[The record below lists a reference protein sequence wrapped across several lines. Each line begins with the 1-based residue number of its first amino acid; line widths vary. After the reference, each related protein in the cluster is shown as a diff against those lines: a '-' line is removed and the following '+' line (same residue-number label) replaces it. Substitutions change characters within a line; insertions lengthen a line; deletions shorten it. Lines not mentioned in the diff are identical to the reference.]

1 MVTRVQ
7 KWTRVIIS
15 TGLVQLDIGPKPHPI
30 RVTASICVKFLFY
43 FSIKTYFSYFIRSL
57 LQNTHIRLF
66 IIYPFLFKYSFFIIL
81 TFIFS
86 HTLSLILISHT
97 FSHLSVLLSSKFRPP
112 QNFPG
117 WTSIAKTQIATTK
130 ANLHG
135 RASISFIY
143 WCCCLP
149 LLLLLNWCCHCF
161 FFFFATAI
169 AAASSSSSWPLL
181 LLLGWFTYICIW
193 VWWYGFV
200 NGFDEFEI

>member
-57 LQNTHIRLF
+57 LQNTHIRLS
-66 IIYPFLFKYSFFIIL
+66 IIYPFLFKYSFIIIL

-135 RASISFIY
+135 WASISFIY
-143 WCCCLP
+143 CCHC
-149 LLLLLNWCCHCF
+149 LLLLLLLIRCYHCF
-161 FFFFATAI
+161 FFFFLFFFFAI
-169 AAASSSSSWPLL
+169 AIAIASSSSSWPLL
-181 LLLGWFTYICIW
+181 LWWFFFFFWST
-193 VWWYGFV
+193 
-200 NGFDEFEI
+200 EEISLN